1 MILSS
6 ARPTLFWLVAR
17 CTPRSD
23 QEVACTSSTSPS
35 PPPLRSCWHVLRPR
49 ANSLAASIR
58 ATDNTRRP
66 SLPVVV
72 LPVACR
78 RLLEDHARR
87 HALGDLVLAQ
97 RERRAETR
105 QPLTLTP
112 APLRSSSSPPPLSAS
127 FSFSSLSSP
136 APCFHLRI
144 RPWRARHLRGLR
156 LGEDCLVLSPCS
168 GPPPHRPFLS
178 VSQPLQSVVA
188 CGRTAVGLM
197 AQSSCATEH
206 AVFLASGVVRVVPAA
221 IQDAGIAWPSIYML
235 SVFCSRR
242 PEPLCGWL

>member
-1 MILSS
+1 
-6 ARPTLFWLVAR
+6 
-17 CTPRSD
+17 
-23 QEVACTSSTSPS
+23 
-35 PPPLRSCWHVLRPR
+35 
-49 ANSLAASIR
+49 
-58 ATDNTRRP
+58 
-66 SLPVVV
+66 
-72 LPVACR
+72 
-78 RLLEDHARR
+78 
-87 HALGDLVLAQ
+87 VLAQ
-97 RERRAETR
+97 PWVGHV
-105 QPLTLTP
+105 PLQADFLPKISNICKHGQDQSTNRPHMTSGLFLNIPPVGGHARLKLTP